1 MSSRGTLVYGCVQRE
16 PEVHRV
22 LLRLKRSIRLIP
34 HAGEGEGVRYCSQDS
49 QLASSFGSTRYS
61 WRYRSPSSCPPSPRN
76 AVSSCYTPEECSAL
90 RSLPPPP
97 LPPTSAFS
105 TDLISSP
112 RASYGNVFPLG
123 ATASAEP
130 SVHDTH
136 SKDAPWSSE
145 HKDNR
150 KGLRAPSDGNVILQ
164 AFYRHLNSP
173 RAYLYMHTQAHT
185 HAQQIQCCDSRV
197 KPRYHAI
204 IYAWIILLML
214 LYTIIWML
222 LQSIKGL
229 IMAIIDMIIGYLL
242 IWSAHSSNHRWEET
256 TVSSNGLYVQ
266 HSHSCPLLHTEMHVR
281 QKGVSW
287 SPSILIKKKKRL
299 INFTASLQFNFDARK
314 MRHYSQT
321 RSEQAAA
328 W

>member
-1 MSSRGTLVYGCVQRE
+1 MSSRGTSVYGCVQRE

-22 LLRLKRSIRLIP
+22 LLRLKWSIRLIP

-49 QLASSFGSTRYS
+49 QLASSIGSTRYS
-61 WRYRSPSSCPPSPRN
+61 WRYLSPSSCPPSPRN
-76 AVSSCYTPEECSAL
+76 AVSSCYTPEERSAL

-97 LPPTSAFS
+97 PLPPCQPFPLIWSPVHGRHMGTS
-105 TDLISSP
+105 
-112 RASYGNVFPLG
+112 FPLG
-123 ATASAEP
+123 ASASAEP

-145 HKDNR
+145 HRDNR

-256 TVSSNGLYVQ
+256 TVSCNRLYVQ
-266 HSHSCPLLHTEMHVR
+266 HSHSCPLLHTEMHVK

-287 SPSILIKKKKRL
+287 SPSILIKKKWP
-299 INFTASLQFNFDARK
+299 INFTVSLQFNFNAGK
-314 MRHYSQT
+314 MRRYSQT